1 MATTGLFVAQSP
13 FYMGGVPAGK
23 AKVHVPVRARQSRGI
38 VPFLAVLGVVVACCI
53 CACCIWPL
61 CTHSHG
67 LSLQD
72 TSASSFDGCLRN
84 PQLDGKPL
92 GAPSHSFGVTPCY
105 EGALESG
112 VFFAAEGGSISLGT
126 PQQPGL
132 VPVALGGM
140 CLMGEVP
147 CPLLTSSV
155 SFLADAVATGQ
166 DLEVSLEVRPHSA
179 SGLIFHIGTRR
190 SHHLL
195 LYMEE
200 TKVTGRAASPRVF
213 RGISCPPRSVQ

>member
-1 MATTGLFVAQSP
+1 MVLGFLPPQEAPSPGTDLWSLQVFFSRDQHRAQLVIDGLRAQDAAVATAGLFVARSP
-13 FYMGGVPAGK
+13 LYVGGIPAGK
-23 AKVHVPVRARQSRGI
+23 AKAHVPVRARWSRGI
-38 VPFLAVLGVVVACCI
+38 MLSLLVPGPMVRPRACCV
-53 CACCIWPL
+53 WPL

-92 GAPSHSFGVTPCY
+92 GAPSRTFGVTPCY

-112 VFFAAEGGSISLGT
+112 VFFAADGGSISLGT

-140 CLMGEVP
+140 RL
-147 CPLLTSSV
+147 
-155 SFLADAVATGQ
+155 
-166 DLEVSLEVRPHSA
+166 
-179 SGLIFHIGTRR
+179 
-190 SHHLL
+190 
-195 LYMEE
+195 
-200 TKVTGRAASPRVF
+200 
-213 RGISCPPRSVQ
+213 